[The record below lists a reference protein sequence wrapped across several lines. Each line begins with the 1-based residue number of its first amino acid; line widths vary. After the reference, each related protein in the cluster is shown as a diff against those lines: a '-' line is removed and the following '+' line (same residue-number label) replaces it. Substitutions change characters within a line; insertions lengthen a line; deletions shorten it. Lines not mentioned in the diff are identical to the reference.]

1 MSHALLLIAATQSLA
16 QASGLDLAYVTSFG
30 DGTWARP
37 THAVLV
43 VEEGLE
49 VLLVVDNA
57 NGRVLKLRSGDGK
70 VVGSFGEGDG
80 AESVHAPT
88 CLATDGKVLAV
99 ADTERHQVVVYDLAT
114 GRFLRAVGSADVL
127 SSPISVAIRKAAG
140 GGQPDELWVVEFKGH
155 EARDPPDRRS
165 PVPCHKTPVHNSPT
179 LLSLLATRH
188 RSACSTFRPARCCA
202 RSAAASGARASRQ
215 RRRGRRPAP
224 AFSPTPRPQLPPRL
238 HVARTCSPHLARTAP
253 GASPAPRTHSGA

>member
-1 MSHALLLIAATQSLA
+1 MLILLVGQSCRQTSPKQRFSRTSYRPGANTTYMRLALLLIAATHPLA

-127 SSPISVAIRKAAG
+127 SSPISVAIRKAADV
-140 GGQPDELWVVEFKGH
+140 GQPDELWVVEFKGH
-155 EARDPPDRRS
+155 EARDPPDRRY
-165 PVPCHKTPVHNSPT
+165 PVPCH
-179 LLSLLATRH
+179 
-188 RSACSTFRPARCCA
+188 
-202 RSAAASGARASRQ
+202 
-215 RRRGRRPAP
+215 
-224 AFSPTPRPQLPPRL
+224 
-238 HVARTCSPHLARTAP
+238 
-253 GASPAPRTHSGA
+253 

>member
-1 MSHALLLIAATQSLA
+1 MPLALLLIAATHPLA

-70 VVGSFGEGDG
+70 VIGSFGEGDG

-88 CLATDGKVLAV
+88 CLATDGKVLVPCSAAFKCFCAGFSLTACV
-99 ADTERHQVVVYDLAT
+99 IWCEVPCVDVRAAGHHQVP
-114 GRFLRAVGSADVL
+114 RFGL
-127 SSPISVAIRKAAG
+127 
-140 GGQPDELWVVEFKGH
+140 
-155 EARDPPDRRS
+155 
-165 PVPCHKTPVHNSPT
+165 
-179 LLSLLATRH
+179 
-188 RSACSTFRPARCCA
+188 
-202 RSAAASGARASRQ
+202 
-215 RRRGRRPAP
+215 
-224 AFSPTPRPQLPPRL
+224 
-238 HVARTCSPHLARTAP
+238 
-253 GASPAPRTHSGA
+253 